1 MRVGILSM
9 QRIQNYGSFLQAYG
23 LKSILEELGA
33 DVEFVDYKPGDPLI
47 HNNESKGTIRKVKKA
62 FEAFG
67 GKAPLK
73 EKIKF
78 IKYKKDYSKNY
89 YPLLNISSEYN
100 YSPKLDLLVIGSDE
114 VFNCVQDNPNVGF
127 TPAFFGQDSNAKH
140 IISYAGSFGNTTL
153 DKLKKYKV
161 VDSISKWFS
170 DFDDIS
176 VRDQNSANIVE
187 ALLGRKPSVNLDPVL
202 MYDYMSS
209 GKVPTAIEDNNYLI
223 LYGYS
228 GRFTSEECNVIH
240 SFAKRKGLKIYC
252 IGGLQDC
259 CDKYLDCDPFKVISY
274 FKNAEYVITDTFHG
288 TIMSIITHQNFVT
301 LVRNKGYGNSEKL
314 VDLMARLKLNNRKL
328 ENLSDLGDKLNIT
341 INYTE
346 TDQIID
352 TERKKTREY
361 LKKWV
366 KNQ

>member
-1 MRVGILSM
+1 MKVGILSM

-33 DVEFVDYKPGDPLI
+33 DVEFVDYKPGEPLI
-47 HNNESKGTIRKVKKA
+47 HNNESKGTLRKVKKA
-62 FEAFG
+62 LEAFE

-73 EKIKF
+73 EKVKF
-78 IKYKKDYSKNY
+78 VKYKKDYSKNY

-127 TPAFFGQDSNAKH
+127 TPAFFGQASNAEH

-153 DKLKKYKV
+153 DKINKYKV
-161 VDSISKWFS
+161 SDSISKWFS

-187 ALLGRKPSVNLDPVL
+187 SLTDKKPSINLDPVL

-209 GKVPTAIEDNNYLI
+209 GKVPAKVEDDNYLI

-228 GRFTSEECNVIH
+228 GRFTSEECNVIR
-240 SFAKRKGLKIYC
+240 SFAKRRGLKIYC

-274 FKNAEYVITDTFHG
+274 FKRVYCTMG
-288 TIMSIITHQNFVT
+288 
-301 LVRNKGYGNSEKL
+301 G
-314 VDLMARLKLNNRKL
+314 
-328 ENLSDLGDKLNIT
+328 
-341 INYTE
+341 
-346 TDQIID
+346 
-352 TERKKTREY
+352 
-361 LKKWV
+361 
-366 KNQ
+366 